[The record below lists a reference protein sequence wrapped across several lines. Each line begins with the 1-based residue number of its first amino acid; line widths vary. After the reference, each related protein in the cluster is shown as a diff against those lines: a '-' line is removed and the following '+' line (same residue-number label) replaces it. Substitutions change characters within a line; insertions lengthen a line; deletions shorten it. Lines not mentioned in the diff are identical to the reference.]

1 MLDTVLDLLRIR
13 QYFNVVTMT
22 RELLA
27 GIRNDASFLDVT
39 RRVLLPL
46 PFERRHE
53 WSGSSFPPL
62 QVTPMPHFEGRR
74 VAIIASGGSGALAC
88 VIGVA
93 RAFEELGI
101 RPSAYS
107 LCSGSAL
114 FGFPLAAGR
123 SPDEVAEF
131 TLSLQPR
138 DYIDVDW
145 IALATLVPRLA
156 RGFTGIMH
164 GEAVEQVYRRW
175 LGDMTLGDLPI
186 PAYTPVWNV
195 EHNKLEYIGTRTH
208 PRLPVARAI
217 RTAIALPLFVKA
229 VPYQRV
235 HYCDGGTVDIL
246 PVRPVLEIEPPPDA
260 AVVINAFYPRDF
272 AGEDISGWTERIGSI
287 LYAASQ
293 VRSCQHMQL
302 GRDSLARLRREV
314 EEVISVDP
322 VPYSVVSGIG
332 IYREFLDTAHW
343 REFMQEGRKEALRA
357 LRRAAAVPHG
367 GASARSRRR
376 ARTERPRSPQTRAA
390 GATRAGQ
397 RASGTPDGHAAVEN
411 PANM

>member
-1 MLDTVLDLLRIR
+1 MLDTTLDLLRIR
-13 QYFNVVTMT
+13 QYFNAITMT

-27 GIRNDASFLDVT
+27 GIRNDASFIDAS
-39 RRVLLPL
+39 RRALLPL
-46 PFERRHE
+46 PFERRD
-53 WSGSSFPPL
+53 GPPGAPFPPL
-62 QVTPMPHFEGRR
+62 QVTPAAHFQGRR
-74 VAIIASGGSGALAC
+74 VAIVASGGSGALAC
-88 VIGVA
+88 IIGVA

-145 IALATLVPRLA
+145 MALATLVPQLG

-175 LGDMTLGDLPI
+175 LGDVTLGDLPI
-186 PAYTPVWNV
+186 PAYAPVWNV
-195 EHNKLEYIGTRTH
+195 DHNQLEYIGTRTH
-208 PRLPVARAI
+208 PGLPVARAI
-217 RTAIALPLFVKA
+217 RMAIALPLFVKA
-229 VPYQRV
+229 VRYERV

-260 AVVINAFYPRDF
+260 AVVVNAFYPREF
-272 AGEDISGWTERIGSI
+272 AGEDISGWTERIASI
-287 LYAASQ
+287 LHAASQ
-293 VRSCQHMQL
+293 VRSCQHIQL

-314 EEVISVDP
+314 DEVISVDP

-332 IYREFLDTAHW
+332 IYREFLDTTHW
-343 REFMQEGRKEALRA
+343 PGFMQAGRKEALRA
-357 LRRAAAVPHG
+357 LRRAAATPHR
-367 GASARSRRR
+367 GASAGPRRR
-376 ARTERPRSPQTRAA
+376 ARAERPRPPRTRPGGAVRAGRSSA
-390 GATRAGQ
+390 GA
-397 RASGTPDGHAAVEN
+397 PDGQA
-411 PANM
+411 PAERPADV